1 MAYATTLRKHRQL
14 IKCAA
19 VTVLIL
25 LLTSLAAA
33 QAAAQPEM
41 PWAQELKKYPGLQ
54 AELVQLMT
62 KLQHN
67 IQFPAPR
74 GQSRLLPLMPESTVF
89 YAAFPNYGDASH
101 QALTIF
107 RQEVQQ
113 SKPLRDWWQH
123 GELATAG
130 PKVED
135 ALDKFYQLSQY
146 LGDEIVVSGATKGGQ
161 GPSLFIVAEVRKPGL
176 KAFLQQMMAEF
187 GDKSKPAMRV
197 LDVQELAAAK
207 DKDNDKD
214 GRPSQE
220 PVVLVRPDFV
230 IVSLDMAEL
239 RSFNARLEKSSP
251 AFASTPFGQRVAQAY
266 NGGTTVVAAADL
278 RKILQQIPASNDPRQ
293 MAFQRSGFADM
304 KYLVWEHKTTAGEAV
319 SQAELSFIGPR
330 RGVASWLA
338 APAPLGS
345 LDFVSPKAI
354 GASAVRLK
362 NLGEIFD
369 DVQDLATASNPGAFA
384 MLGQMEQGM
393 GLNLKDDLLSHF
405 AGEITFEL
413 DSIAPDPA
421 WKAMLRVHDADGLQ
435 KTFNKLLATM
445 PLMAQQ
451 SVEGDVTY
459 HSLQI
464 PSSPKP
470 TEINYAFVDG
480 YLVIAS
486 THAALA
492 DAVRLHRSGESLAKS
507 SKFLSSLPPGHSAE
521 ASALLYEDPLAM
533 MALRMRQ
540 ASPEMAELLSPG
552 SGETT
557 PMVVGVYGEP
567 TAIREAS
574 RSSGVDAGM
583 ILVGA
588 AIAIPNLL
596 RAKISANEASA
607 VGSLR
612 TVETAQVAYS
622 TTYPERG
629 YARDLA
635 TLGPGPGGPAAPSA
649 NHADLIDA
657 TLANPT
663 CTAAAWCI
671 KSGFR
676 FRVVTTCVKRPCE
689 EFVVVGTP
697 VAANTGTRSFCATSD
712 GVIRFRL
719 GPPLT
724 SAVSVPECLSWS
736 PLE

>member
-176 KAFLQQMMAEF
+176 KAFLQQMMVEF
-187 GDKSKPAMRV
+187 GDKSKPAMPI

-304 KYLVWEHKTTAGEAV
+304 KYLV
-319 SQAELSFIGPR
+319 
-330 RGVASWLA
+330 
-338 APAPLGS
+338 LGTQ
-345 LDFVSPKAI
+345 
-354 GASAVRLK
+354 
-362 NLGEIFD
+362 D
-369 DVQDLATASNPGAFA
+369 DG
-384 MLGQMEQGM
+384 G
-393 GLNLKDDLLSHF
+393 
-405 AGEITFEL
+405 
-413 DSIAPDPA
+413 
-421 WKAMLRVHDADGLQ
+421 
-435 KTFNKLLATM
+435 
-445 PLMAQQ
+445 
-451 SVEGDVTY
+451 
-459 HSLQI
+459 
-464 PSSPKP
+464 
-470 TEINYAFVDG
+470 
-480 YLVIAS
+480 
-486 THAALA
+486 
-492 DAVRLHRSGESLAKS
+492 RSGES
-507 SKFLSSLPPGHSAE
+507 GRVE
-521 ASALLYEDPLAM
+521 LY
-533 MALRMRQ
+533 
-540 ASPEMAELLSPG
+540 
-552 SGETT
+552 
-557 PMVVGVYGEP
+557 
-567 TAIREAS
+567 
-574 RSSGVDAGM
+574 RS
-583 ILVGA
+583 
-588 AIAIPNLL
+588 
-596 RAKISANEASA
+596 
-607 VGSLR
+607 
-612 TVETAQVAYS
+612 
-622 TTYPERG
+622 
-629 YARDLA
+629 
-635 TLGPGPGGPAAPSA
+635 
-649 NHADLIDA
+649 
-657 TLANPT
+657 
-663 CTAAAWCI
+663 AAWSSVLAGRACAPGQP
-671 KSGFR
+671 GFCFAQSDR
-676 FRVVTTCVKRPCE
+676 GQRR
-689 EFVVVGTP
+689 
-697 VAANTGTRSFCATSD
+697 AAQEPGRN
-712 GVIRFRL
+712 L
-719 GPPLT
+719 
-724 SAVSVPECLSWS
+724 
-736 PLE
+736 